1 MSTPNWPPQAPSNY
15 TKAKGEAILA
25 LKMMTNAMRL
35 MGSEHLNFHNHYDDV
50 AKKLQAMKKAYGGQ
64 ELDVEVIR
72 STALD
77 TYLSDGNLPKV
88 TALGHFEIEK
98 ALKAFQLQEKELEVI
113 HKKTAMLVENLL
125 GDRRCKCG
133 DEHGARV

>member
-1 MSTPNWPPQAPSNY
+1 MSTIQRNPGAPSKY
-15 TKAKGEAILA
+15 TKAKGEAIWA
-25 LKMMTNAMRL
+25 LHNMTNAMRL

-50 AKKLQAMKKAYGGQ
+50 SKRLQAMKKAYGGQ

-77 TYLSDGNLPKV
+77 TYLSNGNLPKV

-98 ALKAFQLQEKELEVI
+98 AFSVAGEGI
-113 HKKTAMLVENLL
+113 
-125 GDRRCKCG
+125 RR
-133 DEHGARV
+133 DP